1 VVYNNSSRFNG
12 CKMINTGKSE
22 LRNKDTLTVKGV
34 AVFSLL
40 CRQLRAFF
48 AFYAF
53 QKVLEEITI

>member
-1 VVYNNSSRFNG
+1 
-12 CKMINTGKSE
+12 MINTGKSE